1 MRYKHLLQK
10 EMETEGIAL
19 RELARKLKIP
29 PPSLHNY
36 LHQDTAPRRD
46 ALEKMAIYF
55 REPISLLLSDEDDLT
70 ARILTLVHR
79 MNQDQKQAILNHIEN
94 HLGHIWAKSP
104 SDK

>member
-1 MRYKHLLQK
+1 MKGNMRYKHLLHK
-10 EMETEGIAL
+10 EMETEGITL
-19 RELARKLKIP
+19 RELARNLKIP

-55 REPISLLLSDEDDLT
+55 REPISLLLSDEDDLA

-79 MNQDQKQAILNHIEN
+79 MNQDQKQALLDTLTRRTE
-94 HLGHIWAKSP
+94 WQ
-104 SDK
+104 

>member
-70 ARILTLVHR
+70 ARIFTLVHL
-79 MNQDQKQAILNHIEN
+79 MNQDEKQNL
-94 HLGHIWAKSP
+94 LDSLTRRGTPWP
-104 SDK
+104 